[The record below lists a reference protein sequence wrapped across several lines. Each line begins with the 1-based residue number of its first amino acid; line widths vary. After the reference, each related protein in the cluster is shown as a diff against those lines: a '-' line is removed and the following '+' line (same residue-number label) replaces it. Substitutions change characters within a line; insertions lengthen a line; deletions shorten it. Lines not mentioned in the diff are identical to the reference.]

1 MNQLLSRDEFDKLNK
16 PQREHRQINTGENMD
31 LSFDLIYALIG
42 FLIMLGILGGIGI
55 NKPRG
60 MSVKMW
66 CVGYLAVAVG
76 FDILVI
82 VGLVG
87 SYAPLNNLLIG
98 LSAGAA
104 TGLGLHV
111 MHHIDEEGEHPTMM
125 G

>member
-1 MNQLLSRDEFDKLNK
+1 MIGLSYDW
-16 PQREHRQINTGENMD
+16 
-31 LSFDLIYALIG
+31 IYALVG

-66 CVGYLAVAVG
+66 CVGYLAVALG
-76 FDILVI
+76 FDALV
-82 VGLVG
+82 VLGLVG
-87 SYAPLNNLLIG
+87 QFSWLTNLLVG

-104 TGLGLHV
+104 TGLAIHV
-111 MHHIDEEGEHPTMM
+111 MHHINEEGEKPTIM